1 MSQQINK
8 QLVRQRFANR
18 LQSYSDHAVVQQQMA
33 QALAEMIAR
42 HGERRAFSRLLEVGA
57 GSGAFMAELLQRFT
71 VESYYAN
78 DLVEESLLCLSNQ
91 LDRFAREGFAINGV
105 TINDFHFLPG
115 DIEQLETLPS
125 ELDLVAS
132 NATLQWLE
140 HLESFFARMAQ
151 HLNPDGML
159 AFSSFSTANMHEIA
173 EIAGTRL
180 HYHSLD
186 ELEHLAS
193 NYFDVIESK
202 EEMRQLIFSSP
213 EAVLHHIRQTGVNGI
228 SQRTWTKS
236 HYQRFIAQYRE
247 RFSCPNGVTLTYH
260 PLYCCMKKRTL

>member
-1 MSQQINK
+1 MSQKINK

-42 HGERRAFSRLLEVGA
+42 NVKSPVFPRLLEVGA
-57 GSGAFMAELLQRFT
+57 GSGAFMAELLQRFM

-78 DLVEESLLCLSNQ
+78 DLVEESHLCLSNQ
-91 LDRFAREGFAINGV
+91 LDRCAKEGL
-105 TINDFHFLPG
+105 TIKKFHFLAG
-115 DIEQLETLPS
+115 DIEQLETLPM
-125 ELDLVAS
+125 EIDLVAS

-140 HLESFFARMAQ
+140 HLDSFFARMAQ
-151 HLNPDGML
+151 HLNSEGLL

-173 EIAGTRL
+173 EIAGTGL
-180 HYHSLD
+180 HYHSLE
-186 ELEHLAS
+186 ELEHLAGK
-193 NYFDVIESK
+193 YFEVIESK
-202 EEMRQLIFSSP
+202 EEKRQLIFSSP

-228 SQRTWTKS
+228 SRHAWTKS
-236 HYQRFIAQYRE
+236 HYSRFIAQYRE